1 MSELIQIHHMAAT
14 PAEAARM
21 ALDAGVDIELPFF
34 ATYDTLVEQ
43 VKQGTVSEKQIDR
56 AAGNILRAKFLTG
69 LFDDPFVDPEAA
81 EKITNNT
88 EHQKLALKA
97 ARESL
102 ILLKNENH

>member
-1 MSELIQIHHMAAT
+1 MSELIKIHHVAAT

-43 VKQGTVSEKQIDR
+43 QKQGLVSEQAIDR
-56 AAGNILRAKFLTG
+56 AAGKILRAKFLSG

-81 EKITNNT
+81 EKITNSAQ
-88 EHQKLALKA
+88 HQKLALEA
-97 ARESL
+97 ADEA
-102 ILLKNENH
+102 II